1 MGQGVRPLRSVPPL
15 ETTQLIQTHPRGA
28 FVWYES
34 YKPST
39 LPTHE
44 FWCWEEYNNFCEAKI
59 IRILITYANAGAGHR
74 RAAEAIAQAAAAA
87 YPTAD
92 VQCHDL
98 LAHVPGLLRRA
109 YPWSYYL
116 LVRYLSL
123 FWGGCFALLD
133 TSAVYAL
140 VRPIRRAW
148 NLLLAQGFIRW
159 LRAQPPDL
167 VVATHFLPADVCGSG
182 KQAGWLQAPLAV
194 VITDLHP
201 HRFWL
206 APEADAVVV
215 ATPET
220 ALTCERRGIPP
231 NRVHVLGIPIA
242 GAFHAPVD
250 RASLH
255 QRLGLAPHRQ
265 TIVVTSGGTTVGP
278 FEAVVRALM
287 DVERTRPG
295 RLQLLVVCGENTRA
309 AERLHRLAQACAMPV
324 QVFGFVDNMPELM
337 GASDLVVAKAGGLT
351 VMEALGR
358 GLPLVLYHAIPGQE
372 GFNAQYVV
380 RHGAAVI
387 ARTPRDVVRV
397 VERYFDDPQGATRMR
412 EAAVA
417 LSRPN
422 AAEAIVSHVIGP
434 LLAHAIT

>member
-15 ETTQLIQTHPRGA
+15 ETTQLTA
-28 FVWYES
+28 
-34 YKPST
+34 
-39 LPTHE
+39 
-44 FWCWEEYNNFCEAKI
+44 
-59 IRILITYANAGAGHR
+59 IRILITYATAGAGHR

-116 LVRYLSL
+116 LVRRLSL
-123 FWGGCFALLD
+123 LWGLCFALLD
-133 TSAVYAL
+133 TSVVYAL
-140 VRPIRRAW
+140 VRPLRRAW
-148 NLLLAQGFIRW
+148 NLLLARGFIRW

-182 KQAGWLQAPLAV
+182 RRAGWLQAPLV
-194 VITDLHP
+194 VVVTDLHP

-215 ATPET
+215 ATSET
-220 ALTCERRGIPP
+220 ARTCERRGVPSD
-231 NRVHVLGIPIA
+231 RLHVLGIPIA

-250 RASLH
+250 RASLR
-255 QRLGLAPHRQ
+255 QRLGLALDRH
-265 TIVVTSGGTTVGP
+265 TILVTSGGTTVGP

-287 DVERTRPG
+287 DIERTHPG

-309 AERLHRLAQACAMPV
+309 AQRLHQQAQAGAMPV
-324 QVFGFVDNMPELM
+324 RVFGFVDNMRELM
-337 GASDLVVAKAGGLT
+337 GASDVVVAKAGGLT
-351 VMEALGR
+351 VMEVLGL

-387 ARTPRDVVRV
+387 ARTPREVVRAI
-397 VERYFDDPQGATRMR
+397 ERSFEDPQGAARMR
-412 EAAVA
+412 EAAAA

-434 LLAHAIT
+434 LLAHAIA